1 MYKLIKC
8 STTVI
13 KTLGAE
19 LILMKH
25 SVEVGLINIIFKQK
39 NQWHIK
45 YVRLLEYCD
54 PENILIHIPINI

>member
-25 SVEVGLINIIFKQK
+25 SVEVALINIIFKQK
-39 NQWHIK
+39 KPVAYKVCKIIRVLWSWK
-45 YVRLLEYCD
+45 YSHPYSY
-54 PENILIHIPINI
+54 